1 MPKNVSLGDL
11 EQAVMDVL
19 WSDPSS
25 TGLTVRE
32 VLDRL
37 TGRDLA
43 YTTVMTVL
51 SRLESKDLTTR
62 ERDGRAWR
70 YLPAATREELT
81 ATAMRNSLDDLSSAS
96 RQAAI
101 LHFLAGAS
109 PDDLDLVREAMAE
122 VEARGDRPRR
132 RRGRTRAAG
141 TGADETG

>member
-11 EQAVMDVL
+11 EQAIMDVL
-19 WSDPSS
+19 WTDDER

-51 SRLESKDLTTR
+51 SRLEAKGVTSR
-62 ERDGRAWR
+62 VRDGRAWR
-70 YLPAATREELT
+70 YHPASSRESLT
-81 ATAMRNSLDDLSSAS
+81 AEAMRSPLHDLSDED

-101 LHFLAGAS
+101 LHFLSEAS
-109 PDDLDLVREAMAE
+109 SDDLHAVREAMAA
-122 VEARGDRPRR
+122 VEAQGDRPRR
-132 RRGRTRAAG
+132 GRGRSAADSHG
-141 TGADETG
+141 

>member
-1 MPKNVSLGDL
+1 VARNASLGDL
-11 EQAVMDVL
+11 EQAIMDVL
-19 WSDPSS
+19 WGADVD

-32 VLDRL
+32 VLARL

-51 SRLESKDLTTR
+51 SRLEAKGVTAR

-70 YLPAATREELT
+70 YRPAASRESLT
-81 ATAMRNSLDDLSSAS
+81 AEAMRSPLHDLSDRE

-101 LHFLAGAS
+101 LHFLSEAS
-109 PDDLDLVREAMAE
+109 ADDLAAVREAMAE

-132 RRGRTRAAG
+132 RRGRGAADSHG
-141 TGADETG
+141 